1 MHLITNPRY
10 QMFPSRGDSRASLS
24 TPSKSKKLSSTSKRL
39 SNAQLRIGLY
49 FPYIAV
55 THGPLEVPMIVPLM
69 LSRRWQALLR
79 DRLRRV
85 RPSLNILALL
95 ILFPALAM
103 AQGSPFDNGF
113 TALQTL
119 FTGTVAKVA
128 SLIAIVVGGYQFA
141 HGEPGAK
148 KSLAGI
154 AAGTGIAVL
163 ATNVLSWLWGV

>member
-1 MHLITNPRY
+1 MKTNRVSVSPFATTSEVLLGISISRRVQIVRRY
-10 QMFPSRGDSRASLS
+10 LSRIRLSLS
-24 TPSKSKKLSSTSKRL
+24 LFAFL
-39 SNAQLRIGLY
+39 LA
-49 FPYIAV
+49 
-55 THGPLEVPMIVPLM
+55 VPLT
-69 LSRRWQALLR
+69 
-79 DRLRRV
+79 
-85 RPSLNILALL
+85 
-95 ILFPALAM
+95 AM

-163 ATNVLSWLWGV
+163 ATNVLTWLWGV

>member
-1 MHLITNPRY
+1 MRIN
-10 QMFPSRGDSRASLS
+10 
-24 TPSKSKKLSSTSKRL
+24 RL
-39 SNAQLRIGLY
+39 SVSTTARAIAGYTIARAQAQRTRISFGL
-49 FPYIAV
+49 
-55 THGPLEVPMIVPLM
+55 LM
-69 LSRRWQALLR
+69 LLL
-79 DRLRRV
+79 V
-85 RPSLNILALL
+85 FPLAA
-95 ILFPALAM
+95 F